1 MSFERN
7 KIKPVTSSDQRKLDL
22 VSRVEDALSRLTEDR
37 ASTDP
42 GDAGARQRAASLA
55 LAAAMEAERRLR
67 EQENRI
73 AVLENLAASD
83 PLTGLLNRRGF
94 EDVLTRA
101 LAAARRYGE
110 TGVVLLIDLDEFKRV
125 NDTYG
130 HPAGDTVLRRVAE
143 LLKRDVRSSDSVAR
157 LGGDEFAVLM
167 SRLPDRDGRR
177 RARALERRLNRL
189 TIEYDG
195 GLIPVYASLGV
206 VAFDGTED
214 AQSLLKHA
222 DSAMYDRK
230 KTKPGSRDV
239 GHSSPPLDLARTF
252 PSLEV
257 VASSNPFDRSEPVL
271 HWARARAAR
280 QQRMAEVRS

>member
-1 MSFERN
+1 MSFERS
-7 KIKPVTSSDQRKLDL
+7 KPKQANLGASRDLDL
-22 VSRVEDALSRLTEDR
+22 VSRVSEALSLLAEDR
-37 ASTDP
+37 PSDQSHDNAPSH
-42 GDAGARQRAASLA
+42 RAASLA

-73 AVLENLAASD
+73 AALESLAASD

-110 TGVVLLIDLDEFKRV
+110 TGIVLLIDLDEFKQV
-125 NDTYG
+125 NDTHG
-130 HPAGDTVLRRVAE
+130 HTAGDAVLRRVAE
-143 LLKRDVRSSDSVAR
+143 LLDRSVRSSDSVAR

-167 SRLPDRDGRR
+167 SRLPDGDGRR

-189 TIEYDG
+189 TIEYDD

-214 AQSLLKHA
+214 ALSLLKQA

-230 KTKPGSRDV
+230 RTKPGSRDV
-239 GHSSPPLDLARTF
+239 GKSSPPLDLARTF

-257 VASSNPFDRSEPVL
+257 VASSNPFDRSEPAL
-271 HWARARAAR
+271 HWSRAKAAR
-280 QQRMAEVRS
+280 RQQIGAARP